1 MGKAYKCVSA
11 EIVKRGKRQ
20 RRDEENFEVYRC
32 CFYCIA
38 TQCRLQCKLQNF
50 IIFFFKFLEKF
61 NLLSK
66 SFMFLFI
73 LFSLVSILKLYFSC
87 LNPWLIDY
95 WKDFNLVLEVYVKVQ
110 FSFQSFLFW
119 HFYPFSFKCLR
130 FNLTTSFLIR
140 FLIHCKKVQ
149 FNPFF

>member
-1 MGKAYKCVSA
+1 MCFGRNSEEREETEKGWGKFWS
-11 EIVKRGKRQ
+11 IQ
-20 RRDEENFEVYRC
+20 MLFLLHRDTMQ
-32 CFYCIA
+32 IA
-38 TQCRLQCKLQNF
+38 VQTSKF
-50 IIFFFKFLEKF
+50 FFFFFKFLEKF

>member
-1 MGKAYKCVSA
+1 MRKILKYTDAVFTASRPNADCSA
-11 EIVKRGKRQ
+11 
-20 RRDEENFEVYRC
+20 NFK
-32 CFYCIA
+32 I
-38 TQCRLQCKLQNF
+38 L
-50 IIFFFKFLEKF
+50 IFFFKFLEKF